1 MIETAIKNITL
12 KHLLVKGEK
21 MIGLKFYPNKVIQ
34 ALIKELPNIKWSNE
48 FEMAYLPNKKANLDM
63 IYSIFKGVAWI
74 DGKYFY
80 TNRPLHDP
88 VIESKQFSIKS
99 LRDRK
104 ITNGYRVCPEEYLL
118 KLELKKYSMST
129 AKTYVGMFEGFINHY
144 KNTPLPDLGENKIRN
159 YLSHQVGLGRSDSM
173 LNQIIN
179 SIKFYFEVVLGMP
192 NRFYEIERPLK
203 KEKLPEVLSKKEVI
217 LMINSITNAKHKC
230 IVSLLYSAGLRRGEI
245 LNLKISDIDSERMQ
259 IRVENAKGGKDRY
272 TILGKSVLNDLR
284 TYFKLWKPK
293 TYLFEG
299 QHGGKYSAKSV
310 LNIVKRAASKAKIRK
325 NVVPHMLRH
334 SFATHLLE
342 DGVNLRQIQLL
353 LGHNSSKTTEIYTH
367 VANTSM
373 ILIKNPLD

>member
-88 VIESKQFSIKS
+88 VIESNQFSIKS

-118 KLELKKYSMST
+118 KLELKKYAMST

-144 KNTPLPDLGENKIRN
+144 KNTPLPDLGENEIRN